1 MKDWQIIKNKNILFE
16 MFLRIFFQSLFIK
29 LKFYGL
35 MVIYNYFIKKL
46 YLKIVVLDKFVEVI
60 NIVICILIVDYESF

>member
-1 MKDWQIIKNKNILFE
+1 
-16 MFLRIFFQSLFIK
+16 
-29 LKFYGL
+29 